1 MPSEPKVQTQPMVG
15 IFWLLGRLLIL
26 DASPLSEAEPY
37 GDCLGHRKSH
47 YNYWTAQQRLGT
59 VPCDMEYEESPRGRV
74 IFNTKTKRFAL
85 YADRCILEQN
95 LVVNQIMRAMS
106 LPASQ
111 TKVGTDGHFGHY
123 KCFKCL
129 ETSGTCEDDF

>member
-1 MPSEPKVQTQPMVG
+1 
-15 IFWLLGRLLIL
+15 
-26 DASPLSEAEPY
+26 
-37 GDCLGHRKSH
+37 
-47 YNYWTAQQRLGT
+47 
-59 VPCDMEYEESPRGRV
+59 MEYEESPRGRV